1 MIIANK
7 HTHYIQYLNTCT
19 YLWWLHWLLMGT
31 GFRFPSNCHFRRWN
45 NRNSRRSSA
54 GVLFRGRAKRGCGG
68 GSIEYTRQNA
78 TLTYHHCIHK
88 SVNIQNMLSPSI
100 VITPQQKS
108 CPTKAFCVKT
118 QVLFTA
124 KLVENER
131 NQLHELSPLNG
142 TCQIHSLSNES
153 NVDFSLGVSPF
164 FVKEK
169 LTLLVV

>member
-1 MIIANK
+1 
-7 HTHYIQYLNTCT
+7 
-19 YLWWLHWLLMGT
+19 MGT